1 MVTRR
6 VSVLAV
12 LQVQSMYR
20 GRCGRGVDVAH
31 IELICSIWNC
41 HNFLFFMTFQNQKL
55 GDVPSSIILNM
66 MKKEKE
72 KLGERTKIKNFI
84 GLEYYFEVRT
94 QECTDSTHNVLT
106 EVVIR
111 FMDFSL
117 EKLEFSINQSFF
129 EGKVKKFRL
138 QSTQL

>member
-1 MVTRR
+1 MDVHFLRNLERDGCDTMVTRR

-12 LQVQSMYR
+12 LQVQCMSR
-20 GRCGRGVDVAH
+20 GCCGRGVDVAH

-72 KLGERTKIKNFI
+72 KLGERTKIKNWNI
-84 GLEYYFEVRT
+84 ILKFERKSART
-94 QECTDSTHNVLT
+94 VHTMYLQ
-106 EVVIR
+106 
-111 FMDFSL
+111 
-117 EKLEFSINQSFF
+117 KLLHGSWTFH
-129 EGKVKKFRL
+129 
-138 QSTQL
+138 

>member
-1 MVTRR
+1 MRNLVRDGCDTMVTRR

-72 KLGERTKIKNFI
+72 KLGERTKIKNWNI
-84 GLEYYFEVRT
+84 ILKFERKSART
-94 QECTDSTHNVLT
+94 VHTMYLQ
-106 EVVIR
+106 
-111 FMDFSL
+111 
-117 EKLEFSINQSFF
+117 KLLYGSWTFH
-129 EGKVKKFRL
+129 
-138 QSTQL
+138 